1 MVMARDFT
9 IEAASWEHDREQL
22 MRVRR
27 AVFVEEQQVPESEE
41 WDSVDPVCIHA
52 LAWTANRDAVGT
64 GRLDR
69 VGKIGR
75 LAVLASHRGNGVGAE
90 LLRWLIEEATRRG
103 LQGVHL
109 HAQTHARQFY
119 ERFGFVAEGAV
130 FDEVG
135 IPHQR
140 MCLELT
146 RHDQPREETE
156 RHRQPNDTDH
166 AR

>member
-1 MVMARDFT
+1 MSAPPSYT
-9 IEAASWEHDREQL
+9 IEAASWDHDREHLQL
-22 MRVRR
+22 VRR
-27 AVFVEEQQVPESEE
+27 AVFIEEQSVPECEE

-69 VGKIGR
+69 LGKIGR
-75 LAVLASHRGNGVGAE
+75 LAVLAPHRGNGVGAR
-90 LLRWLIEEATRRG
+90 LLRWLIEQATHRG

-109 HAQTHARQFY
+109 HAQAHARAFY
-119 ERFGFVAEGAV
+119 ERFGFVAVGAA

-140 MCLELT
+140 MCLELN
-146 RHDQPREETE
+146 RHDRSREEAQ
-156 RHRQPNDTDH
+156 RYRQPNDPDH
-166 AR
+166 PR